1 MSALPLIS
9 ELAKRGIR
17 VRPKG
22 SNVVVSP
29 EKALTPELVERI
41 KREKPALIRNLKR
54 VRKDAGSDWEEIAN
68 DPQQLKAYYELL
80 MIGDMRSQGIAPDH
94 YTATA
99 ECIRCG
105 LVPIF
110 EGCPPEV
117 QGCPWCFNR
126 HRNLPI
132 PRIIND
138 ESVANERK
146 DQTP

>member
-54 VRKDAGSDWEEIAN
+54 VRKDAGSGWDEIAS
-68 DPQQLKAYYELL
+68 DPQQLKAYFELL

-94 YTATA
+94 YTSTTT
-99 ECIRCG
+99 CKHCG
-105 LVPIF
+105 PVPIF
-110 EGCPPEV
+110 EGVPEKV
-117 QGCPWCFNR
+117 AGCPWCFNR
-126 HRNLPI
+126 VKGLPI
-132 PRIIND
+132 PG
-138 ESVANERK
+138 ANE
-146 DQTP
+146 